1 MRFTKLIVRNLFR
14 NKLRSILTLTLMA
27 AIFFFVATLLSILE
41 NFEAASNSGEGQN
54 RLGVQSAIS
63 LANPLPLSHEEKIAQ
78 LPGVGAIAK
87 LQWLGAYYK
96 EPKNFF
102 ANFAVDHEKMEA
114 VWDDY
119 ATPPDQMAAFKADRR
134 GAIVGPELAKR
145 WGWKIG
151 DRIVLTGTIF
161 PWNPELTIRGIYKH
175 KFDSSSLFLRFDY
188 FHEATKEITGSTV
201 GTYWVRVTNPQ
212 DMPKISQQIDDMFRN
227 SDYPT
232 ETFTEKEFQQQ
243 FMAMIG
249 NIKLLFTVVA
259 LCSIFMVILLA
270 AITMSMAARERVT
283 EIAVLKAIGF
293 TSNMILTL
301 MLIEFVT
308 LGLIGGMLGTFGA
321 KLVYGAVNMTE
332 VTQGFLVA
340 FGVNGKTIATCLIA
354 AVVVGLLA
362 GGLPALRSARLSV
375 VDGLRK
381 VW

>member
-1 MRFTKLIVRNLFR
+1 MKFSKLIIRNLFR
-14 NKLRSILTLTLMA
+14 NKLRSFLTLVLMG

-41 NFEAASNSGEGQN
+41 NFESASNSGEGQN

-63 LANPLPLSHEEKIAQ
+63 LANPLPLSHEAKIATI
-78 LPGVGAIAK
+78 PGIVEIAK

-102 ANFAVDHEKMEA
+102 ANFAVDHDKMEV

-119 ATPPDQMAAFKADRR
+119 ATPKDQMDAFKADRR

-151 DRIVLTGTIF
+151 DRVVLTGQIF

-175 KFDSSSLFLRFDY
+175 KFDTSSLFLHFDY
-188 FHEATKEITGSTV
+188 FHEATKDITGSTA
-201 GTYWVRVTNPQ
+201 GTFWVRVKDPN
-212 DMPKISQQIDDMFRN
+212 DMARISQQIDDMFKN
-227 SDYPT
+227 SEYPT

-249 NIKLLFTVVA
+249 NIKLLFSVVA
-259 LCSIFMVILLA
+259 ICSIFMVILLA

-283 EIAVLKAIGF
+283 EVAVLKAIGF
-293 TSNMILTL
+293 TSGTILTL

-308 LGLIGGMLGTFGA
+308 LGLIGGALGTFGA
-321 KLVYGAVNMTE
+321 KLLYGAVNMTE

-340 FGVNGKTIATCLIA
+340 FGVNAKTVVTCLTA
-354 AVVVGLLA
+354 AVIVGFLA

>member
-1 MRFTKLIVRNLFR
+1 MRFSKLIIRNLFR
-14 NKLRSILTLTLMA
+14 NKLRSILTLILMA

-41 NFEAASNSGEGQN
+41 NFETASNSGEGQN
-54 RLGVQSAIS
+54 RLSVQSAIS
-63 LANPLPLSHEEKIAQ
+63 LANPLPLSHEAKIANI
-78 LPGVGAIAK
+78 PGIVDLAK

-102 ANFAVDHEKMEA
+102 ANFAVDHDKMEA

-119 ATPPDQMAAFKADRR
+119 ATPKDQMEAYKADRR
-134 GAIVGPELAKR
+134 GAIIGPELAKR
-145 WGWKIG
+145 YGWKIG
-151 DRIVLTGTIF
+151 DRVVLIGTIY
-161 PWNPELTIRGIYKH
+161 PWNPEVTIRGIYKH
-175 KFDSSSLFLRFDY
+175 KYDSSSFFLHFDY
-188 FHEATKEITGSTV
+188 FHEATKDITGSMV
-201 GTYWVRVTNPQ
+201 GTFWVRVKDPK
-212 DMPKISQQIDDMFRN
+212 DMAKISQQIDDMFKN
-227 SDYPT
+227 SEYPT

-283 EIAVLKAIGF
+283 EVAVLKAIGF
-293 TSNMILTL
+293 TSGTILTL

-308 LGLIGGMLGTFGA
+308 LGLIGGALGTFGA
-321 KLVYGAVNMTE
+321 KLVYSMYNMTE
-332 VTQGFLVA
+332 ATQGFLVA
-340 FGVNGKTIATCLIA
+340 FGVNGKTVATCLTA
-354 AVVVGLLA
+354 AVIVGFLA